1 MLILAEKKIIKEF
14 DIFTVQAAFLVARGS
29 LNAWMW
35 HGRVSDTG
43 KTDTYTLL
51 DQDTWTVVWQTSV
64 TAKNLQSDTY
74 TMLWHMEGGMTVADI
89 GWHSSHLHADR
100 THGRWCDSVTDTGW
114 HSLHLHVDRTHG
126 RCNTV
131 TDTGWHS
138 DTTRWQDTW
147 KVVWQCECHRVAL
160 WHLHV
165 DRTHGRWCDSV
176 TDTGRHC
183 PALLGHMESGPLWQW
198 GREECDMNTYAQK
211 VVCDSGPHLVNRS
224 LHTAMWS
231 AAIDRVADTWHQYL
245 HVASICMC
253 VCVCVR
259 ACSSVRMY
267 MCVRLCMCAH
277 VWAYMHMCLSPCMCV
292 YVFQWMHVCIYICL
306 SPCMCAYMCIWVY
319 ACVCVWVGLR
329 KSVAT

>member
-1 MLILAEKKIIKEF
+1 M
-14 DIFTVQAAFLVARGS
+14 DVARPC
-29 LNAWMW
+29 LW
-35 HGRVSDTG
+35 HREN
-43 KTDTYTLL
+43 TDTYTLL
-51 DQDTWTVVWQTSV
+51 HQDTWTVVWQTSV

-100 THGRWCDSVTDTGW
+100 THGRWCNSVTDTGW
-114 HSLHLHVDRTHG
+114 HSSHLHVDRTHG

-165 DRTHGRWCDSV
+165 DRTHGRWCDRV

-198 GREECDMNTYAQK
+198 SREECDMNTYAQK

-253 VCVCVR
+253 VCVCV
-259 ACSSVRMY
+259 
-267 MCVRLCMCAH
+267 CAH
-277 VWAYMHMCLSPCMCV
+277 VQVYACICVWDYACVRMFERICICVWVHACVCMCFSGCMCV
-292 YVFQWMHVCIYICL
+292 YIYMFESMHVCIYVYLSLCMCVCL
-306 SPCMCAYMCIWVY
+306 SVCMCLSLYM
-319 ACVCVWVGLR
+319 CVCVGGGGGGGGG
-329 KSVAT
+329 